1 MKKYY
6 FYSKMDSSK
15 EPIYT
20 ISAINH
26 VMAVRR
32 FAKGKRMD
40 LDTFNKLYEVNTTS

>member
-20 ISAINH
+20 IRAASRIA
-26 VMAVRR
+26 AAKK
-32 FAKGKRMD
+32 FATGKRMS
-40 LDTFNKLYEVNTTS
+40 LKEFLKLYAVSR

>member
-20 ISAINH
+20 ISAISRI
-26 VMAVRR
+26 VAARR
-32 FAKGKRMD
+32 FAMGKQMS
-40 LDTFNKLYEVNTTS
+40 LKQFLKLYSVSR